1 MGEKTSVLIADDDT
15 DIRELVV
22 FKLEQSGYDVI
33 AVSDGEEAL
42 ASIRQQP
49 PQLAILDIM
58 MPGRSGLDVL
68 HEIRSDDAL
77 RDLRVILLTA
87 RSRDLDVDAGFSTGA
102 DDYVIKPFSPRELVH
117 RVESL
122 LSRRR

>member
-1 MGEKTSVLIADDDT
+1 MGEKVSVLVAEDDM

-22 FKLEQSGYDVI
+22 FKLEQNGYDVV
-33 AVSDGEEAL
+33 AVPDGEAAL
-42 ASIRQQP
+42 ASIRENP
-49 PQLAILDIM
+49 PHLAILDIM

-68 HEIRSDDAL
+68 HEIRLDKAL
-77 RDLRVILLTA
+77 GDVRVILLTA

>member
-1 MGEKTSVLIADDDT
+1 MGEMASILIADDDT
-15 DIRELVV
+15 DIRDLVV
-22 FKLEQSGYDVI
+22 FKLERSGY
-33 AVSDGEEAL
+33 AVTAAPDGEAAIAL
-42 ASIRQQP
+42 IREQP
-49 PQLAILDIM
+49 FHLAILDIM

-68 HEIRSDDAL
+68 HEIRNDETL
-77 RDLRVILLTA
+77 KDLLVILLTA
-87 RSRDLDVDAGFSTGA
+87 RSRDLDVDAGYSTGA

>member
-1 MGEKTSVLIADDDT
+1 MGEKVSVLVADDDM

-22 FKLEQSGYDVI
+22 FKLEQSGYDVV
-33 AVSDGEEAL
+33 AVPDGEAAL
-42 ASIRQQP
+42 ASIRENP
-49 PQLAILDIM
+49 PQVVILDIM

-77 RDLRVILLTA
+77 RDVRVILLTA